1 MTVMCEYVCFD
12 IDNEGDSMRVL
23 NEAQEM
29 LRHDHGISRST
40 IQIEMYDANIMNSCD
55 NCQRLDA

>member
-1 MTVMCEYVCFD
+1 MMCEYVCFD

-29 LRHDHGISRST
+29 LRRDHGISRST
-40 IQIEMYDANIMNSCD
+40 IQIEIHDVETINSLAGYRKSDFC
-55 NCQRLDA
+55 